1 MILLF
6 GLVGMRGMGSWWM
19 VDGGLLYRGI
29 KGGLCWLVFV
39 EGGELV
45 ERRRSY
51 CGYWLGCL

>member
-1 MILLF
+1 
-6 GLVGMRGMGSWWM
+6 MGSWWM
-19 VDGGLLYRGI
+19 VDGGLLYRVI

-45 ERRRSY
+45 ERRGCY